1 MVQNTKK
8 VFSTPYFFWMV
19 KGDRNFA
26 SLILLI
32 SSVKVNRNP
41 WGILC
46 NCKWNCPY
54 IFFLKEYKLLHPV
67 VSKHEREKQK
77 RQKEKQKLLEQFD
90 EIEVRA
96 GKINDF

>member
-1 MVQNTKK
+1 MQ
-8 VFSTPYFFWMV
+8 V
-19 KGDRNFA
+19 KL
-26 SLILLI
+26 SL
-32 SSVKVNRNP
+32 
-41 WGILC
+41 
-46 NCKWNCPY
+46 Y
-54 IFFLKEYKLLHPV
+54 FFLKEYKLLHPV